1 MVPWKNN
8 FGLCAKPSCWLLKI
22 DIVTKNTLQWKVYK
36 HWNVVDQKNVNV
48 QKQWNV
54 VFADWIFYWPFVSCR
69 LLFSIVKT
77 FFSCRQSSGI
87 AFDMPPIVFSIG
99 LFFLDWNFCR
109 LPSGILLMC
118 RHRKYCSLKA
128 SLQRQAYCTR
138 AYYRQAYCRQA
149 YCSRGERTNK
159 VSSLYK
165 FPNHFVELWKK
176 CSHQEERASL

>member
-1 MVPWKNN
+1 ML
-8 FGLCAKPSCWLLKI
+8 FSQIGFFI
-22 DIVTKNTLQWKVYK
+22 DPLFLAAY
-36 HWNVVDQKNVNV
+36 
-48 QKQWNV
+48 
-54 VFADWIFYWPFVSCR
+54 C
-69 LLFSIVKT
+69 FSIVKT

-138 AYYRQAYCRQA
+138 AYYRQAYSRQA

-165 FPNHFVELWKK
+165 FPNHFVELWKMYSSRRK
-176 CSHQEERASL
+176 SITIKFFDHWAKEFKVVRVGSTVEKIVTRRNAYRDDEIRWE